1 MLIADAEIAAEIKRS
16 TRTLAR
22 WDAGK
27 KGTPKGWPQAVYLG
41 RMKYRRSEDWEA
53 FRNSLGGKPATG
65 GESAKDAAASEGAAA

>member
-27 KGTPKGWPQAVYLG
+27 KGTPKGWPQAVSLVTRNIGGPKTG
-41 RMKYRRSEDWEA
+41 RLSGILA
-53 FRNSLGGKPATG
+53 AAATG
-65 GESAKDAAASEGAAA
+65 